1 MTGGPVDRAPS
12 GGIYNIV
19 LVHGAF
25 ADGSGWEGVHAILA
39 AKGYKVTVVQHP
51 TASLAQDVAYVS
63 RVIAAQDGPVILV
76 GHSYGGVV
84 ITEAGRDPKVKAL
97 VYVAGWV
104 PDSGQSV
111 SSLIANLPAGAPL
124 PPILPPDDGY
134 IFVDPAHF
142 PASFA
147 QDVAPAKAAFMAV
160 SQVPWG
166 LEAAN
171 GTVGEPA
178 WKTKPSWYLL
188 TTDDRMIPPDGQR
201 AMATRAGAQIT
212 EVAGSH
218 AVFVSKPD
226 VVTTMIEEAAKS
238 VLADVG

>member
-1 MTGGPVDRAPS
+1 MTAGPVDPARS
-12 GGIYNIV
+12 GGIHNIV
-19 LVHGAF
+19 LVHGGF
-25 ADGSGWEGVHAILA
+25 ADGSGWEGVHGILA
-39 AKGYKVTVVQHP
+39 AKGYRVTVVQHP
-51 TASLAQDVAYVS
+51 TVSLAQDVAYVS
-63 RVIAAQDGPVILV
+63 RAIAAQDGPVVLV

-84 ITEAGRDPKVKAL
+84 ITEAGRDAKVQAL
-97 VYVAGWV
+97 VYIAGWV

-111 SSLIANLPAGAPL
+111 SSLIARLPADAPL
-124 PPILPPDDGY
+124 PPILPPEDGF
-134 IFVDPAHF
+134 IFVDPARF

-166 LEAAN
+166 LAAAN

-201 AMATRAGAQIT
+201 AMATRAGARVT

-218 AVFVSKPD
+218 AVFVSKPE
-226 VVTTMIEEAAKS
+226 VVAALIQEAAEG
-238 VLADVG
+238 VMADVA

>member
-1 MTGGPVDRAPS
+1 MTVDTVDRARS
-12 GGIYNIV
+12 SAIRNIV

-25 ADGSGWEGVHAILA
+25 VDGSGWEGVHGILVT
-39 AKGYKVTVVQHP
+39 KGYKVTVVQHP

-63 RVIAAQDGPVILV
+63 QALAAQDGPVVLV

-84 ITEAGRDPKVKAL
+84 ITEAGRDRKVKAL
-97 VYVAGWV
+97 VYIAGWV

-111 SSLIANLPAGAPL
+111 STLIANLPSGAPL
-124 PPILPPDDGY
+124 PPILPPENGF

-142 PASFA
+142 AGSFA
-147 QDVAPAKAAFMAV
+147 PDVEPAKAAFMAI

-171 GTVGEPA
+171 GTVSEPA
-178 WKTKPSWYLL
+178 WKTKPSWYLVAA
-188 TTDDRMIPPDGQR
+188 DDRMIPPDAQR
-201 AMATRAGAQIT
+201 AMAAHARARVT

-218 AVFVSKPD
+218 ADFMSKPEA
-226 VVTTMIEEAAKS
+226 VATLIEEAVKG
-238 VLADVG
+238 VIADAA